1 MNISI
6 YSVLTAFLWFN
17 LFILILSFLRW
28 KSGVILGYRLFPL
41 IAAIV
46 LSLVRLLLPFEP
58 SFVVILRSEHVLSF
72 LLDASR
78 IEVLTLGTT
87 DLTLGWAIFLVLS
100 LVSVLLLTRLL
111 ILVHR
116 EGRKIQSYAQT
127 EDRRLLSLFQQ
138 VTEDAP
144 SKHTCRLCVTKQAS
158 SPYIFG
164 VFSSTIVVPEP
175 VLSLSDQ
182 DVCYILQHEWQHH
195 LEKDVPV
202 KLLVQVLCCVMWWNP
217 LIFLLRH
224 NLNQTLELKCD
235 AGVMKGLDPE
245 QRINYAEALL
255 RVLTICGGTNAPAS
269 KAALASIPF
278 SGLASFRKKV
288 GSADTM
294 QRFDAVLASGHRSK
308 KIGVAVTA
316 VLLLL
321 FLLSFCFVI
330 QPFGLPP
337 EEDLIPPEGSS
348 DYSRSPT
355 FTKQN
360 AYLVDNQDGTYA
372 FFIDGEYQHTIDS
385 KALNYEPFNLLP
397 VISSG
402 EAETVP

>member
-1 MNISI
+1 MTIST

-72 LLDASR
+72 LRDTSR
-78 IEVLTLGTT
+78 IKVLTLGTT
-87 DLTLGWAIFLVLS
+87 DLTLGWLGLLVLS

-111 ILVHR
+111 SLVHR
-116 EGRKIQSYAQT
+116 EGRKIQNYAQT

-144 SKHTCRLCVTKQAS
+144 SKRKCRLCVRKQAS
-158 SPYIFG
+158 SPYILG

-175 VLSLSDQ
+175 ILSLSDQ

-217 LIFLLRH
+217 LVFLLRH

-245 QRINYAEALL
+245 QRVNYAEALL
-255 RVLTICGGTNAPAS
+255 RVLTLCEGNSAPDS

-278 SGLASFRKKV
+278 SGLASFRKRA

-321 FLLSFCFVI
+321 FLLSFCFIV
-330 QPFGLPP
+330 QPASFPP
-337 EEDLIPPEGSS
+337 EEDLMPSEENSS
-348 DYSRSPT
+348 YDMSPVYT
-355 FTKQN
+355 QEN
-360 AYLVDNQDGTYA
+360 AFLVDNQDGTYA

-397 VISSG
+397 VIN
-402 EAETVP
+402 PD

>member
-1 MNISI
+1 M
-6 YSVLTAFLWFN
+6 
-17 LFILILSFLRW
+17 
-28 KSGVILGYRLFPL
+28 
-41 IAAIV
+41 
-46 LSLVRLLLPFEP
+46 
-58 SFVVILRSEHVLSF
+58 
-72 LLDASR
+72 
-78 IEVLTLGTT
+78 
-87 DLTLGWAIFLVLS
+87 
-100 LVSVLLLTRLL
+100 
-111 ILVHR
+111 
-116 EGRKIQSYAQT
+116 
-127 EDRRLLSLFQQ
+127 
-138 VTEDAP
+138 
-144 SKHTCRLCVTKQAS
+144 
-158 SPYIFG
+158 
-164 VFSSTIVVPEP
+164 
-175 VLSLSDQ
+175 
-182 DVCYILQHEWQHH
+182 
-195 LEKDVPV
+195 
-202 KLLVQVLCCVMWWNP
+202 
-217 LIFLLRH
+217 
-224 NLNQTLELKCD
+224 
-235 AGVMKGLDPE
+235 
-245 QRINYAEALL
+245 
-255 RVLTICGGTNAPAS
+255 LTICGGTNAPAS

-348 DYSRSPT
+348 AYSRSPT

-385 KALNYEPFNLLP
+385 KAKNIEPFNLLP
-397 VISSG
+397 VISPD

>member
-1 MNISI
+1 MNISV

-28 KSGVILGYRLFPL
+28 KSGVIFGYQLFPM

-46 LSLVRLLLPFEP
+46 LSLVRLFLPFEP
-58 SFVVILRSEHVLSF
+58 SFVVILHSEHVLSF

-78 IEVLTLGTT
+78 IKVLTLGTT

-127 EDRRLLSLFQQ
+127 EDCRLLSLFQQ
-138 VTEDAP
+138 VMEDAP
-144 SKHTCRLCVTKQAS
+144 SKRTCRLCVTKQVS

-397 VISSG
+397 VISPD

>member
-1 MNISI
+1 MNISV

-72 LLDASR
+72 LRDTSR
-78 IEVLTLGTT
+78 IKVLTLGTT
-87 DLTLGWAIFLVLS
+87 DLTLGWLVLLVLS

-116 EGRKIQSYAQT
+116 EGRKIQNYAQT

-138 VTEDAP
+138 VMEDVP
-144 SKHTCRLCVTKQAS
+144 SKRKCRLCVTKQVS

-245 QRINYAEALL
+245 QRVNYAEALL

-278 SGLASFRKKV
+278 SGLASFRKRA

-321 FLLSFCFVI
+321 FLLSFCFIV
-330 QPFGLPP
+330 QPASFPP
-337 EEDLIPPEGSS
+337 EEDLMPSEENSS
-348 DYSRSPT
+348 YDMSPVYT
-355 FTKQN
+355 QEN
-360 AYLVDNQDGTYA
+360 AFLVDNQDGTYSV
-372 FFIDGEYQHTIDS
+372 FVNSEYQHTIDS
-385 KALNYEPFNLLP
+385 EAKNAKPFNSLP
-397 VISSG
+397 VISPAQKN
-402 EAETVP
+402 EVH

>member
-1 MNISI
+1 MNISV

-46 LSLVRLLLPFEP
+46 LSLVRLFLPFEP

-72 LLDASR
+72 FQDVSR
-78 IEVLTLGTT
+78 IKVLTLGTT

-100 LVSVLLLTRLL
+100 LVSVFLLTRLL
-111 ILVHR
+111 SLVHR

-138 VTEDAP
+138 VMEDAP
-144 SKHTCRLCVTKQAS
+144 SKHKCRLCVTKQAS

-245 QRINYAEALL
+245 QRVNYAEALL
-255 RVLTICGGTNAPAS
+255 RVLTICGGNSTPDS

-278 SGLASFRKKV
+278 SGLASFRKRA
-288 GSADTM
+288 GTADTM
-294 QRFDAVLASGHRSK
+294 QRFDAVLASGPRSK

-321 FLLSFCFVI
+321 FLLSFCFIV
-330 QPFGLPP
+330 QPASFPP
-337 EEDLIPPEGSS
+337 EEDLMPSEENSS
-348 DYSRSPT
+348 YDMSPVYT
-355 FTKQN
+355 QEN
-360 AYLVDNQDGTYA
+360 AFLVDNQDGTYA

-397 VISSG
+397 VISPD